1 MKATILFSLFLA
13 LFVTTA
19 KAADYDLVNRILR
32 PTDVLLDKY
41 GAINLS
47 NAADWT
53 ISKQGFYQVFKS
65 SNSASP
71 DDAFSSFVVDKGA
84 QSLKSATTVDYF
96 FGDKEYSFQ
105 HLTGLG
111 TNPHALF
118 CDKGLGTIDGCYV
131 VNQSL
136 CRKIAGKQPATAQ
149 TFRTMW
155 KKMSRCMM
163 EITQITSMLDA
174 RHPVDPTYM
183 PDKVLIESAAKSLA
197 TIQGVKPE
205 AMGIEMIGSEKI
217 KMHPISVTMRIL
229 GSCTQMAKSGYL
241 KKKAPQWIEPAPSPS
256 EVAPVAITP
265 TVQPTKSEEG
275 TATVTEQ
282 ASPEEN
288 NIVQ

>member
-32 PTDVLLDKY
+32 PADILLDKY

-53 ISKQGFYQVFKS
+53 ISKDGFRQVFKS
-65 SNSASP
+65 ANSANS
-71 DDAFSSFVVDKGA
+71 DDPFSSFVIDKGA

-105 HLTGLG
+105 HLTGFG
-111 TNPHALF
+111 TSPHVLF
-118 CDKGLGTIDGCYV
+118 CDKGPGTIDGCYV
-131 VNQSL
+131 INPSL

-163 EITQITSMLDA
+163 EIAQITSMLDA

-183 PDKVLIESAAKSLA
+183 PDKALIESASKSLA
-197 TIQGVKPE
+197 TIPGVKPE
-205 AMGIEMIGSEKI
+205 TMGIEMIASDKI
-217 KMHPISVTMRIL
+217 KMHPISVTMKIL
-229 GSCTQMAKSGYL
+229 GSCTQMATSGYL
-241 KKKAPQWIEPAPSPS
+241 KKKSPKWIEPTPSPS
-256 EVAPVAITP
+256 EVAPVPITP
-265 TVQPTKSEEG
+265 TIQPYGDEEG

-282 ASPEEN
+282 ASPEEK